1 MMDAGLETPG
11 IAFGKQE
18 FTAEEQVEISA
29 IS

>member
-1 MMDAGLETPG
+1 MDAGLETPG

-18 FTAEEQVEISA
+18 FTAEEQVEILA